1 MKHLPLKELEWA
13 SWEYQLGIGGVAKT
27 GSLQVNVLQRS
38 WQCCCYSCCYMYT
51 VIWTSVA
58 TCTCTYVPYSVVA
71 MQRNFISVSVT
82 NWKICVNNSKSL
94 KGKLKPILTN
104 FFSAAQRKFAS
115 ENGYFEDSTKPDFWD
130 KFVDFANTWNKIG
143 IPNKWATLRLEDESK
158 YNETLETSH

>member
-1 MKHLPLKELEWA
+1 
-13 SWEYQLGIGGVAKT
+13 
-27 GSLQVNVLQRS
+27 
-38 WQCCCYSCCYMYT
+38 
-51 VIWTSVA
+51 
-58 TCTCTYVPYSVVA
+58 

-82 NWKICVNNSKSL
+82 NWKIRVNNSKSL

-115 ENGYFEDSTKPDFWD
+115 ENGYFEDSAKPDFWD